1 MEEIKCHQA
10 NQIDSYCAYCLCN
23 SCMDMVDKKQQKK
36 NEYYGKVVEWLSLQ
50 VCRPCAVEIANKNK
64 NKRS

>member
-1 MEEIKCHQA
+1 
-10 NQIDSYCAYCLCN
+10 
-23 SCMDMVDKKQQKK
+23 MDMVDKKQQKK